1 MVRMSELQLSDYMR
15 ELLMDL
21 SRLEGIVKS
30 VDQLVADGDLDA
42 AAMVLGTQTGKVGR
56 FTESYSELQKQ
67 LRKSGADPQRA
78 LDRDS

>member
-1 MVRMSELQLSDYMR
+1 MR

-21 SRLEGIVKS
+21 SRLDGIVEE
-30 VDQLVADGDLDA
+30 VDQLVADGLDA

-56 FTESYSELQKQ
+56 FTESYGELHKQ
-67 LRKSGADPQRA
+67 LRKAGADPQRA